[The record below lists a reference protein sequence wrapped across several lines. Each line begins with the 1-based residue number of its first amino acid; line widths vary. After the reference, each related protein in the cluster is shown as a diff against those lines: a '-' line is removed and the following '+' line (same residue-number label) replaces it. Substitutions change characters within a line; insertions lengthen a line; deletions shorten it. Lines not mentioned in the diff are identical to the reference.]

1 MRTLHPAYRIT
12 DLATSLAFYGAIGF
26 EQVGRVDL
34 GDGVTLTMLK
44 FPADE
49 VVTLELVHR
58 PADGPVVIGS
68 GFSHLAV
75 QVDDL
80 SGMIEALAKAGLSAG
95 QVERP
100 GGLDG
105 HKRHGC
111 VTPTATGSNWCS
123 GHPVTPMGSPLPTLA
138 RRPVPSARL
147 GSGYRSRTRKG
158 PLLSATGSR
167 GSCRVAGPTGPQSQA
182 KKQSWGAAAPRL
194 RFRSNLIKAGSQD
207 QTVPQMPILPA
218 LSRPRHRQYRVARDF
233 HVLR

>member
-1 MRTLHPAYRIT
+1 MPYGLGMRTLHPAYRIT

-26 EQVGRVDL
+26 EQVGRVDI
-34 GDGVTLTMLK
+34 GEGVTLTMLK

-58 PADGPVVIGS
+58 PRDGPVVIGS

-105 HKRHGC
+105 PQTSWLRDPDGYRIEL
-111 VTPTATGSNWCS
+111 VQWPS
-123 GHPVTPMGSPLPTLA
+123 GHAYGIT
-138 RRPVPSARL
+138 
-147 GSGYRSRTRKG
+147 
-158 PLLSATGSR
+158 
-167 GSCRVAGPTGPQSQA
+167 
-182 KKQSWGAAAPRL
+182 AA
-194 RFRSNLIKAGSQD
+194 
-207 QTVPQMPILPA
+207 
-218 LSRPRHRQYRVARDF
+218 DF
-233 HVLR
+233 G